1 MSLLQNGTQN
11 EYLFDCFAFFWQN
24 RIQFGLHC
32 RKPEENATN
41 WKKSHMQTFIIVWLI
56 LGLLA
61 SILVVAALMLS
72 SRLSQEEGL
81 TESYEDWEEKEAE
94 VVHEMYPRQAEQ

>member
-1 MSLLQNGTQN
+1 
-11 EYLFDCFAFFWQN
+11 
-24 RIQFGLHC
+24 
-32 RKPEENATN
+32 
-41 WKKSHMQTFIIVWLI
+41 MQTIIIIWLI

-81 TESYEDWEEKEAE
+81 TESYDDWEEKEAE
-94 VVHEMYPRQAEQ
+94 VAHEMYPRQAEQQ

>member
-1 MSLLQNGTQN
+1 
-11 EYLFDCFAFFWQN
+11 
-24 RIQFGLHC
+24 
-32 RKPEENATN
+32 
-41 WKKSHMQTFIIVWLI
+41 MQTIIIVWLI

-81 TESYEDWEEKEAE
+81 SENYDDWEAKEAE
-94 VVHEMYPRQAEQ
+94 VTQEMYPRQAEQ

>member
-1 MSLLQNGTQN
+1 
-11 EYLFDCFAFFWQN
+11 
-24 RIQFGLHC
+24 
-32 RKPEENATN
+32 
-41 WKKSHMQTFIIVWLI
+41 MQTFIIVWLI